1 MIEGLI
7 EALGPDDED
16 NTDQLEEVDPTEL
29 DIDDIDLEVEGFE
42 GYPEEVADD
51 DSSSDSSGPQ
61 G

>member
-16 NTDQLEEVDPTEL
+16 NTDQLEEVDPVEL
-29 DIDDIDLEVEGFE
+29 DLNDIDLEVEGFE
-42 GYPEEVADD
+42 GYPEEDEND
-51 DSSSDSSGPQ
+51 DSSSNSSGPQ

>member
-7 EALGPDDED
+7 EALDPDDED
-16 NTDQLEEVDPTEL
+16 NTDQLEEVDPVEL
-29 DIDDIDLEVEGFE
+29 DLNDIDLEVEGFE
-42 GYPEEVADD
+42 GYPEEVSDD